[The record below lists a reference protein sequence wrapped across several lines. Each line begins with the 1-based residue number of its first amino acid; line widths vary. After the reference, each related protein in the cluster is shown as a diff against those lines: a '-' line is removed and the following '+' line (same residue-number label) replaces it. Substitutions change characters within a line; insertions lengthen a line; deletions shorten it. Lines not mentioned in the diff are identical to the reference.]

1 MIILTNPALILVSS
15 LQEFLFQLL
24 GFVPKLIVALII
36 WIVGK
41 WIVVWGVNLLKK
53 VDVKGAKPVN
63 KLVQQLAY
71 ILLPLGKVILFLVVL
86 DYLGIGRTVINAV
99 LSGVTFAIAITLGLA
114 FGKAL
119 EDDAKAVVDSIKQQ
133 LNK

>member
-1 MIILTNPALILVSS
+1 MTNPALILVSS
-15 LQEFLFQLL
+15 LQQFLYQLL
-24 GFVPKLIVALII
+24 GFVPKLIVALAI

-41 WIVVWGVNLLKK
+41 WIVVWAVNLLKK
-53 VDVKGAKPVN
+53 VELKGAKPVN

-86 DYLGIGRTVINAV
+86 DYLGIGRTVISAL

-119 EDDAKAVVDSIKQQ
+119 EDDAKAVVDSIKRQ
-133 LNK
+133 LEK

>member
-1 MIILTNPALILVSS
+1 MTNPALILVSS
-15 LQEFLFQLL
+15 LQQFLYQLL
-24 GFVPKLIVALII
+24 GFVPKLIVALVI

-41 WIVVWGVNLLKK
+41 WMVVWAVNLLKK
-53 VDVKGAKPVN
+53 VELKGAKPVN

-86 DYLGIGRTVINAV
+86 DYLGIGRTVINAL
-99 LSGVTFAIAITLGLA
+99 LSGLTFAIAIALGLA

-119 EDDAKAVVDSIKQQ
+119 EDDAKAVVDSIKRQ
-133 LNK
+133 LEE

>member
-1 MIILTNPALILVSS
+1 MTNPALILVSS
-15 LQEFLFQLL
+15 LQQFLYQLL
-24 GFVPKLIVALII
+24 GFVPKLVVALAI

-41 WIVVWGVNLLKK
+41 WIVVWAVNLLKK
-53 VDVKGAKPVN
+53 VELKGAKPVN

-86 DYLGIGRTVINAV
+86 DYLGIGRTVISAL

-119 EDDAKAVVDSIKQQ
+119 EDDAKAVVDSIKRQ
-133 LNK
+133 LEK

>member
-1 MIILTNPALILVSS
+1 MTNPALILVSS
-15 LQEFLFQLL
+15 LQQFLYQLL
-24 GFVPKLIVALII
+24 GFVPKLIVALAF

-41 WIVVWGVNLLKK
+41 WIVVWAVNLLKK
-53 VDVKGAKPVN
+53 VELKGAKPVN

-86 DYLGIGRTVINAV
+86 DYLGIGRTVISAL
-99 LSGVTFAIAITLGLA
+99 LSGLTFAIAITLGLA

-119 EDDAKAVVDSIKQQ
+119 EDDAKAVVDSIKRQ
-133 LNK
+133 LEK